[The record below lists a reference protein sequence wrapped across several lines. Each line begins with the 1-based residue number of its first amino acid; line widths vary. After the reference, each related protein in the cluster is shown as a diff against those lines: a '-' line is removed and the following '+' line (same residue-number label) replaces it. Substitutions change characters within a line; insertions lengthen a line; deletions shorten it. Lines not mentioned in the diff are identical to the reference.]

1 VQTIL
6 KAKVRPKA
14 IEHRFKRVSPE
25 KLRKALTASNLHS
38 MAYFMGRIHFF
49 HDETA
54 LANLRKQVEQIILHR
69 AGREGWQIYRKNCAM
84 RVSAFAEL
92 LIIDVL
98 FIYLSNEYTDRQK
111 HLSGRDIAK
120 LMGMDEGTWRRVWRP
135 RFRFIRIQLQE
146 SFADMIEHVSTRTVD
161 KKKSQ
166 LLTVN

>member
-1 VQTIL
+1 MKTIL

-25 KLRKALTASNLHS
+25 KLRRALTASNLHS

-49 HDETA
+49 HDEAA
-54 LANLRKQVEQIILHR
+54 LDKLRRQVEQIILHR

-84 RVSAFAEL
+84 RLSSFAEL
-92 LIIDVL
+92 LIIEVL

-120 LMGMDEGTWRRVWRP
+120 LMDMDEGTWRRVWKP
-135 RFRFIRIQLQE
+135 RFRMILTQLQE
-146 SFADMIEHVSTRTVD
+146 SFDAMIDHVAVRTTD
-161 KKKSQ
+161 SKKFGY
-166 LLTVN
+166 